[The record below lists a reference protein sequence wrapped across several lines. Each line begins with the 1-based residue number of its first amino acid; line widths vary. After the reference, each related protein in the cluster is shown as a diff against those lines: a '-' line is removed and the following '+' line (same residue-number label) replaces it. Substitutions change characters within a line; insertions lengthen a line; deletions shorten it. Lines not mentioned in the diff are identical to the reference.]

1 MSTPDRQEALDRIA
15 EAGRSLSDAA
25 VLFHGA
31 LADQLGPTGS
41 HFGAHRTSSAL
52 TAGLFRSWR
61 PGIGK
66 PSCWFMDRGDPIDHQ
81 VLPPTP
87 SARAPT
93 TSSPSRMSHQ
103 RRPERSD
110 PG

>member
-41 HFGAHRTSSAL
+41 HWKILSLLERHGAQSAGEL
-52 TAGLFRSWR
+52 A
-61 PGIGK
+61 
-66 PSCWFMDRGDPIDHQ
+66 
-81 VLPPTP
+81 
-87 SARAPT
+87 
-93 TSSPSRMSHQ
+93 
-103 RRPERSD
+103 ERSGLAPASITSILD
-110 PG
+110 RLETKELASRVQDSDDRRRT